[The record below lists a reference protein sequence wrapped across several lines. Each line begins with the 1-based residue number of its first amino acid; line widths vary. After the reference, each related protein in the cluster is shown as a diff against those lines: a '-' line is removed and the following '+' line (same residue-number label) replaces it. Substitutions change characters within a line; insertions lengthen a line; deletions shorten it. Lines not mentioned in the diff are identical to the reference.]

1 MWAMLKLKL
10 RLMYNNKPLYLIMI
24 AMAVILS
31 GVFGQSF
38 GSYKP
43 TVVVVGTDPSLLKMD
58 LAVALSEKHGFKVA
72 LMSEEDAKEAL
83 MNRKVVATLKIPEG
97 YPKKGTIE
105 MAHWTDSIE
114 VMQLSQV
121 LKGLISESANV
132 EGLADSIQTLLGD
145 AVTIDKGQVKAL
157 YENKFESEKPLDLKM
172 TVVESDYAGYSQNLQ
187 ALVGMTIF
195 FLTYSVLFTVGD
207 ILEDQRL
214 KTMNRFI
221 VSPVKRWHVLLA
233 NFIPGVLVGFV
244 QMVVMVLSGKFL
256 FGIDWGSNV
265 ASVLLIGLVYVFAIA
280 ALSLFVVSIVRT
292 MSQLGALSPVILT
305 GMAMIGGCM
314 WPIEVVSSK
323 VLLFLS
329 NFTPHRWAISAI
341 TKTVQTGV
349 LSTDAFKAIG
359 IMLAMGLLL
368 FVLGE
373 RILYK
378 KSQSAL

>member
-31 GVFGQSF
+31 GVFGNSF

-43 TVVVVGTDPSLLKMD
+43 TVVLVGTDPSLLKMD
-58 LAVALSEKHGFKVA
+58 LAVALSEKHGFKVS
-72 LMSEEDAKEAL
+72 LMNSEEAKEAL
-83 MNRKVVATLKIPEG
+83 TNRKVVATIKIPEG
-97 YPKKGTIE
+97 YPKSGVLE
-105 MAHWTDSIE
+105 MGHWTDSIE
-114 VMQLSQV
+114 VMQLNQV
-121 LKGLISESANV
+121 LQGLISDSANV
-132 EGLADSIQTLLGD
+132 QGLTRSIQKILGEG
-145 AVTIDKGQVKAL
+145 AGVSQESVKEL
-157 YENKFESEKPLDLKM
+157 YMSKFESERPLELKM
-172 TVVESDYAGYSQNLQ
+172 TIVESDYAGYSQNLQ

-221 VSPVKRWHVLLA
+221 VSPVKRWHVLMG

-244 QMVVMVLSGKFL
+244 QMVVMVLSGKLL
-256 FGIDWGSNV
+256 FGIDWGSGV
-265 ASVLLIGLVYVFAIA
+265 PTVLLIGLVYVFAIA

-341 TKTVQTGV
+341 TKTVQTGT
-349 LSTDAFKAIG
+349 LSADGFKAIG
-359 IMLAMGLLL
+359 IMLAMGLIL